1 MKKKFENSWQFIF
14 YLLQIKKDWI
24 KSLKIVNKYIFIFLQ
39 IKKEMKKMFENIL
52 QIYFYLFANKKRI
65 E

>member
-39 IKKEMKKMFENIL
+39 IKKVWK
-52 QIYFYLFANKKRI
+52 
-65 E
+65 